1 MEKSYFDSKS
11 NVISKTL
18 NLSNNYWLYSRKAK
32 KNYENYVYEN
42 LQNYNPTNK
51 RRALIAFDDMITDME
66 SSEKIK
72 SYRCRIVF

>member
-32 KNYENYVYEN
+32 K
-42 LQNYNPTNK
+42 
-51 RRALIAFDDMITDME
+51 FM
-66 SSEKIK
+66 KIMFMK
-72 SYRCRIVF
+72 IYKTTIQQTKGER